1 MTAEEKKVLEE
12 KVKRVIEQIR
22 PYLQRDGGDLAFV
35 SLSDE
40 NVVYVQLQGHC
51 GSCPYSQMTLKN
63 GVEAA
68 IKEEIPEIVSVEN
81 IA

>member
-1 MTAEEKKVLEE
+1 MTLEDRTVLEE
-12 KVKRVIEQIR
+12 KVKGVIEQLR
-22 PYLQRDGGDLAFV
+22 PYLQRDGGDIALV
-35 SLSDE
+35 RLTEDK
-40 NVVYVQLQGHC
+40 VVYVQLQGHC

>member
-1 MTAEEKKVLEE
+1 MTPEEKKVLEE
-12 KVKRVIEQIR
+12 KVKEVIQQIR
-22 PYLQRDGGDLAFV
+22 PYLQRDGGDLEFV
-35 SLSDE
+35 SLSDDK
-40 NVVYVQLQGHC
+40 VVYVQLQGQC